1 MFLIETGFRYATLC
15 FSFATAMQNPRSSA
29 SFPVSWHLNF
39 LAFSSGSQDD
49 VNENAP
55 QRALAQ
61 VCTNPPDRQ

>member
-15 FSFATAMQNPRSSA
+15 FSFKTAMQNPHSAA

-39 LAFSSGSQDD
+39 LPFSSGSQD

-55 QRALAQ
+55 QRALVQ